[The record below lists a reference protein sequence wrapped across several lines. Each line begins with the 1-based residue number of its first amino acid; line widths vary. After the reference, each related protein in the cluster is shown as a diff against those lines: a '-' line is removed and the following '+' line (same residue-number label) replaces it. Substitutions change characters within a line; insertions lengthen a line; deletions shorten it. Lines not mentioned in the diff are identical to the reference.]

1 MVKCEVYI
9 KDVEIGMVLAQ
20 PINVTSNGQDMLIAR
35 PGTEITERI
44 LKYIKRNKMETLEVY
59 THNPPETTVTIK
71 KTEPI
76 IPSHT
81 SPPPHPKLIRFDPHD
96 SSTYANLRR
105 KVSTL
110 THSCIDEVKH
120 KQVVS
125 SMTQMFS
132 VMMEP
137 GKGFSDATTAYGYI
151 REFEIVI
158 QDLAVTIKSDRT
170 GLNYIL
176 DLKTYDEYTFHHSL
190 SVAMLSLAIGDG
202 LGYNLE
208 QLKELARCAM
218 LHDVGKQK
226 IPESIINKPG
236 KLTPEERKTVEEHAK
251 LGADLLKAKGYGNQN
266 MWNIIQ
272 FHHEKYGG
280 GGYPKGLF
288 DKEIPMYS
296 RIISVAD
303 VYDALTSYRPYR
315 KPLPPCEAF
324 KIIAKDSGTA
334 FDPDVVNA
342 FQEKIILYPVNTMVI
357 LSDGRAGH
365 VVSNDSSTRPI
376 VKIWKTDEIVDL
388 YDKTNDT
395 IFIEEII
402 LKEPD

>member
-1 MVKCEVYI
+1 LVKCEIYI
-9 KDVEIGMVLAQ
+9 KDIKAGMLLAQ
-20 PINVTSNGQDMLIAR
+20 PINVTRGGQDMLIAR
-35 PGTEITERI
+35 PGAEITERV
-44 LKYIKRNKMETLEVY
+44 LSHIKRNKMETIEVF
-59 THNPPETTVTIK
+59 TDSPPENLVSNEK
-71 KTEPI
+71 KPEPI
-76 IPSHT
+76 ISK
-81 SPPPHPKLIRFDPHD
+81 SEPPPAPKLVRFDPHD

-105 KVSTL
+105 KVSAL

-120 KQVVS
+120 QQVVS

-170 GLNYIL
+170 GLNYVL

-218 LHDVGKQK
+218 LHDVGKQR
-226 IPESIINKPG
+226 IPEAIINKPG
-236 KLTPEERKTVEEHAK
+236 KLTPDERKIVEEHAR
-251 LGADLLKAKGYGNQN
+251 LGAELLKAKGYGNQN

-324 KIIAKDSGTA
+324 KIIAKDSGTF
-334 FDPDVVNA
+334 FDPAVVNA

-357 LSDGRAGH
+357 LSDDRAGH

-388 YDKTNDT
+388 YDKANEGL
-395 IFIEEII
+395 FIAEII
-402 LKEPD
+402 LKEPE